1 MDLASA
7 ESYLR
12 TVENA
17 LKQADEPGVS
27 FALIGEAVVVRRY
40 SALARKDLT
49 QAERVSLPITFAV
62 LGVAFLSVIA
72 AALPIAL
79 AVVSLVVTLAF
90 LSLVSLNAGL
100 SPFVLNT
107 AAAVALGLSI
117 DHPLFVVTRFREE
130 RQAAATVDE
139 AIVQTMGTTGR
150 AVMLSGLTVS
160 AAMSA
165 LAAVGV
171 GLFSSMAAAGII
183 AQLGGGARG
192 DDVAARDDLPAR

>member
-1 MDLASA
+1 MGVASA
-7 ESYLR
+7 EILGSVRPKHTRGQQPETLSWSSSTSPHGPRVRQSYLR

-107 AAAVALGLSI
+107 AA
-117 DHPLFVVTRFREE
+117 
-130 RQAAATVDE
+130 
-139 AIVQTMGTTGR
+139 
-150 AVMLSGLTVS
+150 
-160 AAMSA
+160 
-165 LAAVGV
+165 
-171 GLFSSMAAAGII
+171 
-183 AQLGGGARG
+183 GGAG
-192 DDVAARDDLPAR
+192 S